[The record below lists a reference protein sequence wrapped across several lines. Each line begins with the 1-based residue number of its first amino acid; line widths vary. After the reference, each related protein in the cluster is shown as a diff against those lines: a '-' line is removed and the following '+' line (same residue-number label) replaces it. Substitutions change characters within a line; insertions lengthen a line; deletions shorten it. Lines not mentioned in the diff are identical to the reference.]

1 MKSTLFIVWL
11 LCALSFFYHAVWCE
25 PTLQNI
31 QHTLLWG
38 CIYII
43 TYHEWKEKER
53 EEEFNRRVVE
63 QGRKLREEMKGKI
76 QKYEEIIDYLEAIE
90 NLSKT
95 KQS

>member
-1 MKSTLFIVWL
+1 MRTILFIVW
-11 LCALSFFYHAVWCE
+11 AFSFLAFGYHALWCE

-31 QHTLLWG
+31 HYTVFFG
-38 CIYII
+38 CVYII
-43 TYHEWKEKER
+43 TYHEWKEAER

-76 QKYEEIIDYLEAIE
+76 QNYEEIIDYIE

-95 KQS
+95 K